1 MTIYERYAQLRDAK
15 GLNDYKMSKL
25 TGIKASVFSEWKHGK
40 YIPKVDKMIAIAK
53 VLEIPLEELLE
64 DG

>member
-1 MTIYERYAQLRDAK
+1 MASYEHYAELRDTK
-15 GLNDYKMSKL
+15 GLNDYKMSQL
-25 TGIKASVFSEWKHGK
+25 TNIRASTFSEWKSGK
-40 YIPKVDKMIAIAK
+40 YTPKVDKMLAIAK

>member
-1 MTIYERYAQLRDAK
+1 MAKYERYAQFRDAK
-15 GLNDYKMSKL
+15 GFTDYKVSL
-25 TGIKASVFSEWKHGK
+25 LANVSTSTLSDWKMGR
-40 YIPKVDKMIAIAK
+40 YTPKVDKMLAIAK